1 MPLLRKWSGKN
12 LISSREV
19 RELYFVS
26 GKIVIFR
33 KVRENCNDLTGL
45 ISDHLRLEE
54 TFGATVISTI
64 FLLNEEGKFVQYL
77 PVLMNSCKFT
87 LEAAT
92 RSYILYFFGQG
103 NAIFIREKSEILK
116 VMPLATMEL
125 FPQ

>member
-64 FLLNEEGKFVQYL
+64 FLLNEEGKFVRNYHCL
-77 PVLMNSCKFT
+77 GGAGLV
-87 LEAAT
+87 
-92 RSYILYFFGQG
+92 
-103 NAIFIREKSEILK
+103 
-116 VMPLATMEL
+116 
-125 FPQ
+125 